1 MPNFEL
7 GNPEEQNIGV
17 IERARLRDLYKYAK
31 AYGVPYTMNCKKDA
45 IVPIMKDAEARGV
58 FTKPCPHPEFLGPP
72 SARRA
77 MQAGQPATQPPEAP
91 KLAEAAPFDPEPA
104 GLQVKWRGPSHKFCV
119 MQGEEVISTGHTKE
133 EAQGLI

>member
-7 GNPEEQNIGV
+7 GNPEEEGVGV

-31 AYGVPYTMNCKKDA
+31 AFGVPYTVNCKKDA
-45 IVPIMKDAEARGV
+45 LVPIMKDAEARGV

-77 MQAGQPATQPPEAP
+77 L
-91 KLAEAAPFDPEPA
+91 LAEQPVAAPVDVPTVVEPNPNQP
-104 GLQVKWRGPSHKFCV
+104 LTMKWRGPSHKYCI
-119 MQGEEVISTGHTKE
+119 MQGEEVISTGHSKE
-133 EAQGLI
+133 EAQGLV